1 MRAWF
6 ALTVITAGLI
16 GVSAAG
22 AADIRIGGR
31 SVAISSYA
39 AAGLRAPQLL
49 VYDSEPGV
57 YTRAYWARPWQNRH
71 YYPFT
76 GKKPKVGRHE
86 NLRAARI
93 APKPAD
99 TFYREWSTIS
109 LYPPAP
115 HVVASQPI
123 EPLATL
129 K

>member
-6 ALTVITAGLI
+6 ALTVCVAGFT
-16 GVSAAG
+16 GVGAAG
-22 AADIRIGGR
+22 AADVVVGGR
-31 SVAISSYA
+31 SVHVGSYA
-39 AAGLRAPQLL
+39 AAGVRAPQLL
-49 VYDSEPGV
+49 VYDHEPGV

-71 YYPFT
+71 YYPVT

-93 APKPAD
+93 APEPTQ

-109 LYPPAP
+109 LYPPATQVIAP
-115 HVVASQPI
+115 PPF
-123 EPLATL
+123 EPLPS

>member
-6 ALTVITAGLI
+6 AVAIIAAGLVDL
-16 GVSAAG
+16 GQAG
-22 AADIRIGGR
+22 AADA
-31 SVAISSYA
+31 SVGALHSYA
-39 AAGLRAPQLL
+39 ASGVRAPQLL
-49 VYDSEPGV
+49 VYDNEPGV
-57 YTRAYWARPWQNRH
+57 YTRAYWSRPWQNRH

-86 NLRAARI
+86 NLNAPRI
-93 APKPAD
+93 APKPAES
-99 TFYREWSTIS
+99 FYREWSTIS

-115 HVVASQPI
+115 QVVASQPI